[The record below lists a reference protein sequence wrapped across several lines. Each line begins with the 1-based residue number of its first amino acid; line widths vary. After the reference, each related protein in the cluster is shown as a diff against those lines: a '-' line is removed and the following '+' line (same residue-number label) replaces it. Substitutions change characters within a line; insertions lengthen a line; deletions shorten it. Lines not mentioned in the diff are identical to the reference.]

1 MSDFLNQSDI
11 DKLIAEVEQGVEIAM
26 FRADGTRYP
35 RPKEVPVEVFDFRT
49 PIFLAET
56 ELRRLR
62 MIHQH
67 YIGTLAARFSSFLRA
82 DVNLKMSKLTT
93 LPYGKFIETIQN
105 PSHITLFK
113 VEPLPGV
120 AILEIAPRLALS
132 MTNRMLGGRG
142 ISGEGSRYL
151 TEIEIALLEE
161 LIQIIT
167 SEWCLQWPDETGFV
181 ARQIGHE
188 TNARFLQICSNDTV
202 MLVLGMEALAGDT
215 VEQLQ
220 IGVPYYMLEPV
231 IKQMQIARSRDM
243 MPEIEPKV
251 PGWRD
256 SYSWISVPVVA
267 DWQVSDVVISDIL
280 QLRVGD
286 ILEMPRITLEN
297 TRVRLGSS
305 PRFLAHAG
313 NDNGRVA
320 VQIHAPIQTDKHS

>member
-1 MSDFLNQSDI
+1 MSDFLNQTDI
-11 DKLIAEVEQGVEIAM
+11 DRLIAEVEQGVDLAM
-26 FRADGTRYP
+26 FRADGSRFP
-35 RPKEVPVEVFDFRT
+35 KPKEVPIETFDFRT

-67 YIGTLAARFSSFLRA
+67 YIGTLAARFASFLRA
-82 DVNLKMSKLTT
+82 DVNLKMSKFTT
-93 LPYGKFIETIQN
+93 LTYGKFAESIQN

-120 AILEIAPRLALS
+120 AILEISPRLALS

-167 SEWCLQWPDETGFV
+167 GEWCLQWPEETELS

-220 IGVPYYMLEPV
+220 IGVPYYMIEPV
-231 IKQMQIARSRDM
+231 IKKMQSARSRDM
-243 MPEIEPKV
+243 VPEVGPK
-251 PGWRD
+251 PPEWRE
-256 SYSWISVPVVA
+256 SYNRISVPVIA
-267 DWQVSDVVISDIL
+267 DWNVPDVAISDL
-280 QLRVGD
+280 LELRVGD
-286 ILEMPRITLEN
+286 VLEMPRTALEN
-297 TRVRLGSS
+297 TRVRLGNS
-305 PRFLAHAG
+305 PRFLARAG

-320 VQIHAPIQTDKHS
+320 VQIHASIQPDKCS

>member
-11 DKLIAEVEQGVEIAM
+11 DKLIAEVESGAEVAM
-26 FRADGTRYP
+26 FRADGSRYP

-93 LPYGKFIETIQN
+93 LTYGKFTEMIPN

-167 SEWCLQWPDETGFV
+167 SEWCLQWPDETGLA
-181 ARQIGHE
+181 ARQVGHE
-188 TNARFLQICSNDTV
+188 TNARFLQVCSDDTV

-220 IGVPYYMLEPV
+220 IGIPYYMLEPI
-231 IKQMQIARSRDM
+231 IKNMQVARSRDLV
-243 MPEIEPKV
+243 PDVEPKA
-251 PGWRD
+251 PEWRS
-256 SYSWISVPVVA
+256 SYSNISVPVIA
-267 DWQVSDVVISDIL
+267 DWQVREVAVSDLL

-286 ILEMPRITLEN
+286 IVEMPRAALEN
-297 TRVRLGSS
+297 TRVRLGNSA
-305 PRFLAHAG
+305 RFLARAG
-313 NDNGRVA
+313 NEDGRVA
-320 VQIHAPIQTDKHS
+320 VQIHAPIQPDKCS

>member
-1 MSDFLNQSDI
+1 MADFLNQTDI
-11 DKLIAEVEQGVEIAM
+11 DRLIAEVDGGAELAV
-26 FRADGTRYP
+26 FRYDGSRYP
-35 RPKEVPVEVFDFRT
+35 RPKDVAVEIFDFRT

-93 LPYGKFIETIQN
+93 LPYGKFADTIQN
-105 PSHITLFK
+105 PSHLTLFK

-120 AILEIAPRLALS
+120 AVLEITPRLALS

-151 TEIEIALLEE
+151 TEIEVALLEE
-161 LIQIIT
+161 IIQIIVG
-167 SEWCLQWPDETGFV
+167 EWCQQWPDETDLNG
-181 ARQIGHE
+181 RQISHE
-188 TNARFLQICSNDTV
+188 TNARFLQVCSNDTI

-215 VEQLQ
+215 VEQIQ

-231 IKQMQIARSRDM
+231 IKNMQAVRNRDM
-243 MPEIEPKV
+243 LPEVEPK
-251 PGWRD
+251 PPEWRS
-256 SYSWISVPVVA
+256 SYSQISVPVIA
-267 DWQVSDVVISDIL
+267 DWQVPGVAVSDLL

-286 ILEMPRITLEN
+286 VVEMPRTAIDN
-297 TRVRLGSS
+297 TRLRLSNTS
-305 PRFLAHAG
+305 RFLARAG
-313 NDNGRVA
+313 CEDGRVA
-320 VQIHAPIQTDKHS
+320 VQIHASIPTESLS